1 MSLGVPAM
9 PRKNC
14 DFLRQFIGVTLL
26 CGLSGLLLWLLPF
39 SQVRASQSTSGLASA
54 GASVHRDANLSPTIA
69 VEEAEDLINLLPA
82 TKELRAKGMD
92 VKWDAQAVP
101 TMNNRDY
108 YFFWVYNVTAQKER
122 DTGSISVGNYVVNKH
137 TADVRVWQVSH
148 DVFHGD
154 DGVLVTTNELER
166 LQEELRKKHGIDST
180 SIQEY
185 RFAHLAKR
193 IIPREAAQSAVRL
206 PITERSKDA
215 AEVSCWKTSD
225 HLISRR
231 GRCPI
236 ISSSAGYRAFAE
248 AEAIAFRPK
257 YRETYSGPLCENRIK
272 LFLAKAGE
280 SSFQVILE
288 SGQSENECVTVGGTD
303 SCGVKGI
310 QPVDW
315 SRDGRFLVANLL
327 LWQYESDSSVTRVP
341 IIYDAGKSE
350 VLRPDVYRFFEGY
363 CPNQAKESCDFE
375 LVAQG
380 FSPEGTLVFSASMP
394 PIDPSSGQ
402 ASCLD
407 KKRPFLFE
415 LGANKT
421 TCLPSDYKVRHY
433 GTWSSG
439 SVPKP

>member
-1 MSLGVPAM
+1 VARSVGFLILVSFCSLFP
-9 PRKNC
+9 
-14 DFLRQFIGVTLL
+14 
-26 CGLSGLLLWLLPF
+26 
-39 SQVRASQSTSGLASA
+39 
-54 GASVHRDANLSPTIA
+54 NLSFEDELAASYVPSPIQASDGTSVSHDENLSLTIT
-69 VEEAEDLINLLPA
+69 VSEAEELINLVPA
-82 TKELRAKGMD
+82 TKELRAKGID
-92 VKWDAQAVP
+92 LKWDVQVVP
-101 TMNNRDY
+101 TLNNKVY
-108 YFFWVYNVTAQKER
+108 YFFWIYNVTAQKQG
-122 DTGSISVGNYVVNKH
+122 DIGSISVGNYAVNKY
-137 TADVRVWQVSH
+137 TADVRVWQVS
-148 DVFHGD
+148 DEVSYGD
-154 DGVLVTTNELER
+154 DGVLVTSNELER
-166 LQEELRKKHGIDST
+166 LQEELRKKHGLNAMMVQQFRS
-180 SIQEY
+180 E
-185 RFAHLAKR
+185 HLAKR

-206 PITERSKDA
+206 PITERSKDT
-215 AEVSCWKTSD
+215 AEISCWKTSD
-225 HLISRR
+225 LLISRL
-231 GRCPI
+231 GRSSM

-248 AEAIAFRPK
+248 VEAIAFRPK

-272 LFLAKAGE
+272 LFLAKASE
-280 SSFQVILE
+280 SSFQVILA
-288 SGQSENECVTVGGTD
+288 SDQSENECVIVGGTD

-315 SRDGRFLVANLL
+315 SRDGRFLLANLL

-380 FSPEGTLVFSASMP
+380 FSPGGTLVFSASMP